1 MKKLFL
7 LTFALFVAVTVS
19 AQRSIKLSIPK
30 YNVLFKVKADGLN
43 MRKAPDANSA
53 KLMAWYSDAGSYETE
68 VHYFFS
74 DENRG
79 RYKADNYTG
88 AFIEAVHPSKDE
100 LLPIT
105 GESGDW
111 YQVECT
117 NNGKVFKAYVMKK
130 FGTKMDVADW
140 GAVNFCPS
148 INEYDE
154 QGNLLSMQRQ
164 PVVHRPG
171 GKYKSLDFAVTI
183 YGSYSEDDEFS
194 AYMHVPFLL
203 DGKYL
208 AVETFPFTVI
218 PTAGISAPQQYW
230 QIEYGMDDEVSYA
243 MKVKMGK
250 CPKSRQRQAVTEW
263 LLNMPEA
270 HFEQILDSMLFNR
283 PDDVPSLVFIR
294 STAGTYENI
303 ILDYGVSSFPK
314 HSQTFSFMAQKT
326 VSTGS
331 TTGKR
336 PQVTGTKQSRTTSA
350 TAQDNTVYDIVDQ
363 MPQFPGGSAGIVKY
377 LQENIKYPAKAR
389 ESGVRGRVLTSFVVD
404 ADGSITDVK
413 VVKSV
418 DKALDAEA
426 VRVIKGMPRWTPGK
440 KNGTPVRVKYSI
452 PINFN
457 L

>member
-1 MKKLFL
+1 MKKLFTL
-7 LTFALFVAVTVS
+7 MFALLVAVTVS

-53 KLMAWYSDAGSYETE
+53 KLMAWYSDAGSFETE
-68 VHYFFS
+68 VYYFFS

-111 YQVECT
+111 YQVECP
-117 NNGKVFKAYVMKK
+117 NIGKVPYAYVMKK
-130 FGTKMDVADW
+130 FGTKIEVADW
-140 GAVNFCPS
+140 GEVNFCPS
-148 INEYDE
+148 IYEYDE
-154 QGNLLSMQRQ
+154 QGNQLPLQRL
-164 PVVHRPG
+164 PVMHRPG
-171 GKYKSLDFAVTI
+171 GKYKSLKFAVSTFE
-183 YGSYSEDDEFS
+183 SYTEDYEFS

-218 PTAGISAPQQYW
+218 PTAGIKTPQQYW

-243 MKVKMGK
+243 MKVKMDK

-270 HFEQILDSMLFNR
+270 QFEQILDSMLFNR

-294 STAGTYENI
+294 STAGSYESLS
-303 ILDYGVSSFPK
+303 LDYGVSSFPK
-314 HSQTFSFMAQKT
+314 HSQTFSF
-326 VSTGS
+326 
-331 TTGKR
+331 
-336 PQVTGTKQSRTTSA
+336 GTKDDTI
-350 TAQDNTVYDIVDQ
+350 YDIVDQ

-377 LQENIKYPAKAR
+377 LQENIKYPGKAR

-418 DKALDAEA
+418 DNALDAEV

-440 KNGTPVRVKYSI
+440 KNGVPVRVKYSI